1 MKRFIMSVLAILA
14 FSTAVH
20 AQELEP
26 RVITISAQQFAFTP
40 NEITLRRGEPI
51 TLRVTSTERIRHFY
65 SKELRF
71 NVDLRSNQPHDITLV
86 PVKAGR
92 FVASSDS
99 GPSDSKIVINVE

>member
-1 MKRFIMSVLAILA
+1 MKRFIISIVATLA

-20 AQELEP
+20 AQEVEP
-26 RVITISAQQFAFTP
+26 RVITVSARQFAFTP

-71 NVDLRSNQPHDITLV
+71 NVDLRPNQPHDITLV

-99 GPSDSKIVINVE
+99 GFGDKIVIDVE